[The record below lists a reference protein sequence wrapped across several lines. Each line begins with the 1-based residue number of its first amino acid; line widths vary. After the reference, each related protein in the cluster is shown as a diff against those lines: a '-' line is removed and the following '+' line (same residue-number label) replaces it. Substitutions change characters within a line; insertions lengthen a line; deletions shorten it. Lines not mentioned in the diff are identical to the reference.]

1 MNKKLNVIL
10 FIVIYLLNISLINI
24 IFFMIEYKCQ
34 AHNKFRFR
42 CFESLVTFDSEFDSG
57 NCHKVEKINNN

>member
-1 MNKKLNVIL
+1 
-10 FIVIYLLNISLINI
+10 
-24 IFFMIEYKCQ
+24 MIEYKCQ

-57 NCHKVEKINNN
+57 NCHKVEKVNNN